1 MANQQTTMYFSE
13 LIFENVLSFCGPSI
27 KEVQPILTTGVYV
40 VGKPK
45 SMKKFNILEITPKW
59 IVVSSKWKDEVR
71 IKKMRNTS
79 LTELKTIGITPF
91 NKLECLFTE
100 EEWKTVKPIGFVPYK
115 ISWRAVQNRLLLC
128 SKSINYRIF
137 NLQHE
142 RKRLDPPIPFF
153 EAIRD
158 SVELEHLI
166 LDREIKE
173 IEAEF
178 TLTRTYGQ
186 MCEHGHNMFE
196 IEFSGRE
203 NSDEDNFQRDE
214 LKRVWIQSQQDSKEA
229 TLALRRATSMRA
241 VLQNEN

>member
-1 MANQQTTMYFSE
+1 MYFSE
-13 LIFENVLSFCGPSI
+13 LILENVLSFCGPSI

-45 SMKKFNILEITPKW
+45 SVKKFNILEITPKW
-59 IVVSSKWKDEVR
+59 FVVSSKWKGNEVQT
-71 IKKMRNTS
+71 KKIRNTS

-100 EEWKTVKPIGFVPYK
+100 EEWKTVKPNRET
-115 ISWRAVQNRLLLC
+115 SWIVINNRLLLC
-128 SKSINYRIF
+128 TKSINYRIF

-153 EAIRD
+153 EAIRQE
-158 SVELEHLI
+158 SELEHLI

-173 IEAEF
+173 IEAEL
-178 TLTRTYGQ
+178 TLTRNY
-186 MCEHGHNMFE
+186 EKVLSYDDD
-196 IEFSGRE
+196 IV
-203 NSDEDNFQRDE
+203 DDE
-214 LKRVWIQSQQDSKEA
+214 LKRVWIQSQNDLF
-229 TLALRRATSMRA
+229 LARHANRRATSMRA

>member
-100 EEWKTVKPIGFVPYK
+100 EEWKTVKPVDFVLGK
-115 ISWRAVQNRLLLC
+115 TSWIAVQNRLILC

-153 EAIRD
+153 EAIRQE
-158 SVELEHLI
+158 SELEHLI

-173 IEAEF
+173 LEAEF
-178 TLTRTYGQ
+178 TLTRTY
-186 MCEHGHNMFE
+186 EKVLSHNFDDDTAE
-196 IEFSGRE
+196 G
-203 NSDEDNFQRDE
+203 DE
-214 LKRVWIQSQQDSKEA
+214 LKEVWTQSQNA
-229 TLALRRATSMRA
+229 LLGARLANRRATSMRA
-241 VLQNEN
+241 VFHNEN